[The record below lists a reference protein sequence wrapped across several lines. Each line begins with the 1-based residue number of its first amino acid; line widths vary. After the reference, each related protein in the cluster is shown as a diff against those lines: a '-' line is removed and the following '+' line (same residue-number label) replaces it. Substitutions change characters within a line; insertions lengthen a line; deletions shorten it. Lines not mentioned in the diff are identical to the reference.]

1 MRPPISAPSS
11 SSSQN
16 PSSPAPPSPSSLP
29 PTAPCLSQAAVASS
43 DQMPSLPSPMKKHN
57 GKKINAYTG
66 YREIRSCHY
75 CNTPGHLQMNCR
87 QKIMDERIAKDSTD
101 DDDTRQ
107 AEAYLASKIADPDP
121 LPIRH
126 EDGTVHWQGENQA
139 STSTTAPQRS
149 GGCRPLCLARA
160 GTLGALLA
168 PTEHCGDAS
177 PLEADPMSDSDGPPP
192 LVDSSS
198 ESDDPDI
205 IAARRRS
212 ATAGR

>member
-1 MRPPISAPSS
+1 MAQADSVGTASSSLSREQLAEPGTDRRLAPARRMRPPISAPSS

-16 PSSPAPPSPSSLP
+16 PSSPSSLP
-29 PTAPCLSQAAVASS
+29 PTAPCLSHAAVASS
-43 DQMPSLPSPMKKHN
+43 DQMPSLPSPMKKYK

-66 YREIRSCHY
+66 YTEIRSCHY

-126 EDGTVHWQGENQA
+126 EDGTVHYRQGEKQA
-139 STSTTAPQRS
+139 STSTTAPQLSQATVASANALGEMEASVRARS
-149 GGCRPLCLARA
+149 
-160 GTLGALLA
+160 
-168 PTEHCGDAS
+168 
-177 PLEADPMSDSDGPPP
+177 
-192 LVDSSS
+192 
-198 ESDDPDI
+198 
-205 IAARRRS
+205 
-212 ATAGR
+212 

>member
-1 MRPPISAPSS
+1 
-11 SSSQN
+11 
-16 PSSPAPPSPSSLP
+16 
-29 PTAPCLSQAAVASS
+29 
-43 DQMPSLPSPMKKHN
+43 MKKHN

-126 EDGTVHWQGENQA
+126 EDGTVHWQGEKQA
-139 STSTTAPQRS
+139 STSTTAPQLS
-149 GGCRPLCLARA
+149 QATVALANELGDVEASER
-160 GTLGALLA
+160 GLDTLGPAWRRRL
-168 PTEHCGDAS
+168 
-177 PLEADPMSDSDGPPP
+177 
-192 LVDSSS
+192 
-198 ESDDPDI
+198 
-205 IAARRRS
+205 AARRRS